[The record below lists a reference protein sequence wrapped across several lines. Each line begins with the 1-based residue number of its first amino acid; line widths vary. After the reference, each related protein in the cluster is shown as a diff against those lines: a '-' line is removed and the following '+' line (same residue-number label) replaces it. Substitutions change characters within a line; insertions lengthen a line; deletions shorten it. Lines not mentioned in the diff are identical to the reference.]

1 MPTERTNG
9 RRASDWQMEARQA
22 WRAEVVELSAT
33 ARLKFAKQLLCG
45 LGLFSVGVMLAYGMF
60 SQNKALEAMF
70 EFVKIGMLPIVTLT
84 ASYYFPIHR

>member
-1 MPTERTNG
+1 
-9 RRASDWQMEARQA
+9 MEARQA